1 MVNRIGFIHS
11 LVKKM
16 GEILIEKD
24 ILTIESA
31 INFFREKGYE

>member
-1 MVNRIGFIHS
+1 LNWVYS
-11 LVKKM
+11 LPVKKM
-16 GEILIEKD
+16 GEILLEKD